1 MTIAEFSKAAGLT
14 VQAVYKRIKE
24 NGISLSEIR
33 EQDGKTLTGEG
44 LSLLAGLF
52 KVKQIDNLTPETFSG
67 VEKKAA
73 AAEKKLKA
81 LEDEN
86 AQLKLTLTELRATA
100 AAKDQLIENLQGQL
114 LFMQQLQAATLQ
126 RIPAAKPTF
135 WQRITGKVKP
145 STEEK

>member
-1 MTIAEFSKAAGLT
+1 MTISDFSKAAGLT
-14 VQAVYKRIKE
+14 PQAIYKRLKE

-44 LSLLAGLF
+44 LSTLAALF
-52 KVKQIDNLTPETFSG
+52 KVKQIDNLTPETYSG
-67 VEKKAA
+67 IEKKAA
-73 AAEKKLKA
+73 AIEKKLEA

-100 AAKDQLIENLQGQL
+100 AAKDQLIESLQAQL

-126 RIPAAKPTF
+126 RIPAAKPTL

-145 STEEK
+145 STESK

>member
-1 MTIAEFSKAAGLT
+1 MTISDFSKAAGLT
-14 VQAVYKRIKE
+14 PQAIYKRLKE

-44 LSLLAGLF
+44 LSTLAALF
-52 KVKQIDNLTPETFSG
+52 KVKQIDNLTPETYSG
-67 VEKKAA
+67 IEKKAA
-73 AAEKKLKA
+73 EIEKKLKA

-126 RIPAAKPTF
+126 RIPAAKPTL

-145 STEEK
+145 STESK

>member
-1 MTIAEFSKAAGLT
+1 MTIADFSKAAGLT
-14 VQAVYKRIKE
+14 PQAIYKRLKE

-33 EQDGKTLTGEG
+33 EEDGKTLTAEG
-44 LSLLAGLF
+44 LSTLAALF
-52 KVKQIDNLTPETFSG
+52 KVKQIDNLTPETYSG
-67 VEKKAA
+67 IEKKAA
-73 AAEKKLKA
+73 VIEKKLTA

-86 AQLKLTLTELRATA
+86 AQLKLSLTELKATA

-126 RIPAAKPTF
+126 RIPAAKPTL

-145 STEEK
+145 STESK

>member
-1 MTIAEFSKAAGLT
+1 MTISDFSKAAGLT
-14 VQAVYKRIKE
+14 PQAIYKRLKE
-24 NGISLSEIR
+24 NGISLSAIR

-44 LSLLAGLF
+44 LSTLAALF

-67 VEKKAA
+67 IEKKAA
-73 AAEKKLKA
+73 AIEKKLEA

-100 AAKDQLIENLQGQL
+100 AAKDQLIESLQAQL

-126 RIPAAKPTF
+126 RIPAAKPTL

-145 STEEK
+145 STESK

>member
-1 MTIAEFSKAAGLT
+1 MTISDFSKAAGLT
-14 VQAVYKRIKE
+14 PQAIYKRLKE

-44 LSLLAGLF
+44 LSTLATLF
-52 KVKQIDNLTPETFSG
+52 KVKQIDNLTPETYSG
-67 VEKKAA
+67 IEKKAA
-73 AAEKKLKA
+73 AIEKKLEA

-126 RIPAAKPTF
+126 RIPTAKPTL

-145 STEEK
+145 STESK